1 MAQKIQGIF
10 VDPPIA
16 IARLGSSNVPQD
28 AYRWVEALNP
38 RTDGNTVIDPWWT
51 LDVNSDGSVEPRK
64 SDTIHL
70 RDGDLIR
77 PVAPFFEIW
86 ALLGEDGSPPS
97 RWREVPLTPALLKQF
112 GADESAVTL
121 SIDAK
126 NRKAARRTGNGD
138 LVFGTFPP
146 VAVSANNHDM
156 HTLFGVS
163 PLDAKRP
170 MIPKDR
176 NIPLGSIQ
184 IMLSRPK
191 TSAVGASWEND
202 VDVEIM
208 RFRFTPGRG
217 RFYGPKQA
225 ARPVP
230 RATFAAVEKINAFLD
245 DKAGW
250 YNQPTLDIFEPN
262 DTEDTRDN
270 TGGSGPS
277 LGVVDDTCEAR
288 VDVTLTLAGT
298 KKRKGKSGKSGA
310 NRTFQTHANVF
321 VGPPDFAPDRRPFLS
336 LADELSDRSND
347 AAKRDAAL
355 NDQDKQAWV
364 SDLFERIY
372 ETVSLLNLDHYQQER
387 SITLQGDALRTKPV
401 PKDSVSKP
409 VNGAMTKMDA
419 LRNPD
424 TPVGPVSAGKHLPLT
439 EHAKDRHSALQD
451 ITELQE
457 FLSKYP
463 GRLQLLVR
471 GPFEVTP
478 GETADDAGTSS
489 MRMPPFM
496 RHSSGFPLT
505 LSNWQYQ
512 LLMRWVSAERP
523 IPQALL
529 DDPDRK
535 LSKMAKA
542 RRDAVLARLG
552 G

>member
-1 MAQKIQGIF
+1 MAEKIQAIF

-64 SDTIHL
+64 ADTIHL

-86 ALLGEDGSPPS
+86 ALLGEDNSPPS
-97 RWREVPLTPALLKQF
+97 RWREVPLTPTLLQQF
-112 GADESAVTL
+112 GADESFVTL
-121 SIDAK
+121 TVDAK
-126 NRKAARRTGNGD
+126 NRKAARRTGKNE

-146 VAVSANNHDM
+146 FSLSADDHNM
-156 HTLFGVS
+156 YALFGVS
-163 PLDAKRP
+163 PPGAKRP
-170 MIPKDR
+170 MIPDGR
-176 NIPLGSIQ
+176 SIPLGSIQ
-184 IMLSRPK
+184 VMQSRPRA
-191 TSAVGASWEND
+191 SVAGASWVND

-225 ARPVP
+225 SKALP
-230 RATFAAVEKINAFLD
+230 RTKFAAVEKANAFLD

-250 YNQPTLDIFEPN
+250 YKHSTSRVFEPN
-262 DTEDTRDN
+262 DTEDTLDRR
-270 TGGSGPS
+270 GGSGPS

-288 VDVTLTLAGT
+288 IDVTLTLPRSKT
-298 KKRKGKSGKSGA
+298 KGRKSAKTPRKLH
-310 NRTFQTHANVF
+310 THANVF

-355 NDQDKQAWV
+355 DDQDMQSWV

-372 ETVSLLNLDHYQQER
+372 ETVSLLNLDHYQQVR
-387 SITLQGDALRTKPV
+387 SILLRATALRTKPV
-401 PKDSVSKP
+401 AKDSVSQP
-409 VNGAMTKMDA
+409 RHHAMTKMDA

-424 TPVGPVSAGKHLPLT
+424 TPVDPVGPGLRLPLS
-439 EHAKDRHSALQD
+439 EHAKERHTALQD
-451 ITELQE
+451 ITQLQK
-457 FLSKYP
+457 FLSDYP
-463 GRLQLLVR
+463 GQLQRLVR
-471 GPFEVTP
+471 EPFEVTP
-478 GETADDAGTSS
+478 GETGDGAGTSS

-496 RHSSGFPLT
+496 RNSSGFPLT
-505 LSNWQYQ
+505 LSSWQYN
-512 LLMRWVSAERP
+512 LLMRWVSAQRP
-523 IPQALL
+523 VPQILL
-529 DDPDRK
+529 DDPDRN
-535 LSKMAKA
+535 LSKMAKE
-542 RRDAVLARLG
+542 RRDAVLQRLG
-552 G
+552 P